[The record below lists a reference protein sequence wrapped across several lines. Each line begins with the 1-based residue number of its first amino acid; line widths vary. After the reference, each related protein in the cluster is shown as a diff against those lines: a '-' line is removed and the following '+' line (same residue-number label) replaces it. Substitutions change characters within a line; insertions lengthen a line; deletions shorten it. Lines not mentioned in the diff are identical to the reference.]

1 MSSTIMQNEVNRSNM
16 GFSASIQHLIQNL
29 SSQSQL
35 TPELLRK
42 LVLQANIQPADLT
55 PWIDYEH
62 PITDSYGRKLV
73 YDGGHFEIMVMSWN
87 VGDFSAIHDHGYTQ
101 WGAVQ
106 IFGNA
111 THITYALENNIL
123 TTKEI
128 IAVQPHQVL
137 AVNHDLIHQMGN
149 PSDET
154 FLSLHVYGC
163 NDRHGEITSD
173 ARIFDLWENS
183 IQYTNGGVFFC
194 LPESQISQRQSGL
207 VGDTLTTL
215 RHHQQMLARI
225 EMILANSNKYADQW
239 QQKAKHIKN
248 KIKEL
253 RIINDLN

>member
-1 MSSTIMQNEVNRSNM
+1 MSSTIMQNEGNQVNTT
-16 GFSASIQHLIQNL
+16 FSTSIQHLIQAL
-29 SSQSQL
+29 SSQSHL
-35 TPELLRK
+35 NPELLRK
-42 LVLQANIQPADLT
+42 LVIDANIQPADLT
-55 PWIDYEH
+55 QWVDYKH
-62 PITDSYGRKLV
+62 SINDSYGRKLV

-87 VGDFSAIHDHGYTQ
+87 IGDFSAIHDHGYTQ

-111 THITYALENNIL
+111 THITYTLENNVL
-123 TTKEI
+123 QTKEV

-137 AVNHDLIHQMGN
+137 TVNHDLIHQMGN
-149 PSDET
+149 PSNQT

-163 NDRHGEITSD
+163 NDRSGDITSD

-225 EMILANSNKYADQW
+225 EMILANSNKYADKW
-239 QQKAKHIKN
+239 QQKAKNLKN

-253 RIINDLN
+253 LIINDLN

>member
-1 MSSTIMQNEVNRSNM
+1 MSSTIIQNEVNCSNV
-16 GFSASIQHLIQNL
+16 SLSTSIQHLIQNL
-29 SSQSQL
+29 SSHPHS
-35 TPELLRK
+35 TPELLRQ
-42 LVLQANIQPADLT
+42 LIVEANIQPEDLIQ
-55 PWIDYEH
+55 WVDYQH
-62 PITDSYGRKLV
+62 PITDSYGRKLF
-73 YDGGHFEIMVMSWN
+73 YDGGYFEVMVMSWN
-87 VGDFSAIHDHGYTQ
+87 VGDVSAIHDHGYTQ

-111 THITYALENNIL
+111 THLTYTLEDKIL
-123 TTKEI
+123 TTNEI

-137 AVNHDLIHQMGN
+137 TVDHDLIHQMAN
-149 PSDET
+149 LSEET

-163 NDRHGEITSD
+163 NDRHGDITSD

-207 VGDTLTTL
+207 IADKNTSL

-225 EMILANSNKYADQW
+225 ELILANSSKYNDQW
-239 QQKAKHIKN
+239 QQKANSIKN

-253 RIINDLN
+253 LMINDLN